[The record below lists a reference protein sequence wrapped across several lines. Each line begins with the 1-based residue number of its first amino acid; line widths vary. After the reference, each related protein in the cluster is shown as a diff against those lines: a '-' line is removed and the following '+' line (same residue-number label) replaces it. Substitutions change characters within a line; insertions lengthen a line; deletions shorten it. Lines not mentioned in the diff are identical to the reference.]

1 MMFHEELRKS
11 LDEMNCTQ
19 KELAEAGNLPASTV
33 NRYVSGKRVPEQ
45 GSEQLEKILDGLQIL
60 SNRKKYIGFSRE
72 NFYKVL
78 EKQLE
83 ITSFDYERF
92 RKNLNM
98 LIDTLEIKVSKMTK
112 ALYYEPSYIQ
122 RIRKGR
128 RRPSAP
134 EEFAEKIANYV
145 VKHYVIEYDGIA
157 KLLGVG
163 REEIQTEDDA
173 VKLLK
178 KWLSKGT
185 DVIAYDAKST

>member
-112 ALYYEPSYIQ
+112 ALYYERAFLYPKDKKGKTTAVGAR
-122 RIRKGR
+122 RIRRK
-128 RRPSAP
+128 
-134 EEFAEKIANYV
+134 NC
-145 VKHYVIEYDGIA
+145 
-157 KLLGVG
+157 KLC
-163 REEIQTEDDA
+163 RETLCDRI
-173 VKLLK
+173 
-178 KWLSKGT
+178 
-185 DVIAYDAKST
+185 

>member
-112 ALYYEPSYIQ
+112 ALYYE
-122 RIRKGR
+122 
-128 RRPSAP
+128 RPSAP
-134 EEFAEKIANYV
+134 EEFAEKSANYV

-185 DVIAYDAKST
+185 DVLAYDANSI

>member
-45 GSEQLEKILDGLQIL
+45 RSEQLEKILDGLQIL
-60 SNRKKYIGFSRE
+60 SNRKKYTGFSRE
-72 NFYKVL
+72 NFYKIL

-112 ALYYEPSYIQ
+112 ELYYEPSYIQ
-122 RIRKGR
+122 RIKAPCSARWTAARAAAPCGSSSLWQALPGS
-128 RRPSAP
+128 PSPLWA
-134 EEFAEKIANYV
+134 A
-145 VKHYVIEYDGIA
+145 G
-157 KLLGVG
+157 G
-163 REEIQTEDDA
+163 
-173 VKLLK
+173 
-178 KWLSKGT
+178 
-185 DVIAYDAKST
+185 

>member
-45 GSEQLEKILDGLQIL
+45 RSEQLEKILDGLQIL
-60 SNRKKYIGFSRE
+60 SNRKKYTGFSRE
-72 NFYKVL
+72 NFYKIL

-112 ALYYEPSYIQ
+112 ELYYEPSYIQ
-122 RIRKGR
+122 RIKSGQ
-128 RRPSAP
+128 RRPADP
-134 EEFAEKIANYV
+134 EDFAGKVAAYILEHHIA
-145 VKHYVIEYDGIA
+145 DRTGIRQ
-157 KLLGVG
+157 LLGVEKDKIRKIG
-163 REEIQTEDDA
+163 RA
-173 VKLLK
+173 HV
-178 KWLSKGT
+178 
-185 DVIAYDAKST
+185 

>member
-33 NRYVSGKRVPEQ
+33 NRYVSERITEQ

-134 EEFAEKIANYV
+134 KNSQ
-145 VKHYVIEYDGIA
+145 K
-157 KLLGVG
+157 KL
-163 REEIQTEDDA
+163 QTM
-173 VKLLK
+173 
-178 KWLSKGT
+178 S
-185 DVIAYDAKST
+185 

>member
-45 GSEQLEKILDGLQIL
+45 RSEQLEKILDGLQIL
-60 SNRKKYIGFSRE
+60 SNRKKYTGFSRE
-72 NFYKVL
+72 NFYKIL

-112 ALYYEPSYIQ
+112 ERTEATGRSGGFC
-122 RIRKGR
+122 RKGR
-128 RRPSAP
+128 
-134 EEFAEKIANYV
+134 
-145 VKHYVIEYDGIA
+145 GIYS
-157 KLLGVG
+157 GTSYCG
-163 REEIQTEDDA
+163 PYRDPA
-173 VKLLK
+173 VTG
-178 KWLSKGT
+178 S
-185 DVIAYDAKST
+185 

>member
-45 GSEQLEKILDGLQIL
+45 RSEQLEKILDGLQIL
-60 SNRKKYIGFSRE
+60 SNRKKYTGFSRE
-72 NFYKVL
+72 NFYKIL

-112 ALYYEPSYIQ
+112 ELYYEPSYIQ
-122 RIRKGR
+122 RIKSGQR
-128 RRPSAP
+128 RQIRRILQERSRHIFWNIILRTVQGSGSYW
-134 EEFAEKIANYV
+134 ELRRIRSETMK
-145 VKHYVIEYDGIA
+145 
-157 KLLGVG
+157 KL
-163 REEIQTEDDA
+163 
-173 VKLLK
+173 
-178 KWLSKGT
+178 
-185 DVIAYDAKST
+185 